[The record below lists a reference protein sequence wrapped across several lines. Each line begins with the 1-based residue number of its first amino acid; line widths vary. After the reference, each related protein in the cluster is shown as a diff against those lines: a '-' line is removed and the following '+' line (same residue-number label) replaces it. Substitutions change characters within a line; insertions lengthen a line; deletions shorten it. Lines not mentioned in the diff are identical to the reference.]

1 MSFINGKNKFD
12 YCVECGEELLPSNR
26 KRTNPKSCY
35 KCRGIDIMPN
45 HELNKVAKQGR
56 EATDLVT
63 KQNLNKNFS
72 LLTSVQSNI
81 DAQVSGAVSEYARG
95 MAVVRNISKLEG
107 MDLTTQ
113 KEIGRAHV

>member
-45 HELNKVAKQGR
+45 HELNKVAK
-56 EATDLVT
+56 EALNPNSDA
-63 KQNLNKNFS
+63 KSIAINYIKNNLNVF
-72 LLTSVQSNI
+72 V
-81 DAQVSGAVSEYARG
+81 
-95 MAVVRNISKLEG
+95 
-107 MDLTTQ
+107 
-113 KEIGRAHV
+113 